1 MDLLKIGY
9 DLSGLIREGRQEQE
23 IDPKILGNPRNTRE
37 IYFLGRPKKT
47 QEIKFLGFSW
57 VCQDLGLRW
66 YFLSWVFLFLGPR
79 NLRIFHWNWIQPWPK
94 ILAYPRKPKKFY
106 FLGLLG
112 FTQEI
117 DFLGISWVTQED
129 PRKGISW
136 VTQEDPRNKNS
147 CSCLGY
153 GFSLRIFL
161 VLSWVSCIWSSISNF
176 CMIIQKYTCV

>member
-1 MDLLKIGY
+1 MPKNKTRNYSNLKPY
-9 DLSGLIREGRQEQE
+9 PRQEQE
-23 IDPKILGNPRNTRE
+23 IDPKILGNPRNTQE
-37 IYFLGRPKKT
+37 IYFLGKPKKT
-47 QEIKFLGFSW
+47 QEILFLGFSW
-57 VCQDLGLRW
+57 VCQDLGLRR

-79 NLRIFHWNWIQPWPK
+79 NLRKFHWNWIPPWPK

-129 PRKGISW
+129 PR
-136 VTQEDPRNKNS
+136 NKIS

-161 VLSWVSCIWSSISNF
+161 VLSWVSWVSCIWSSISNSE
-176 CMIIQKYTCV
+176 Q